1 MTIFSTLHFT
11 VKQFTQADFEDFYAL
26 NSNAE
31 VLRYIR
37 PIKNKEACLTFL
49 NEQLQDYI
57 AEPTMGRWYVAEKD
71 TNRLIGTFS
80 ILYMQGDVDYHIG
93 YALMPSEWGKGF
105 ATELLTEGI
114 LYFFTNFSKSRLF
127 AITQPENIASEKVL
141 AKTGFRLCGSIT
153 NESGLLNLFAINR
166 SIEDCPLTIVNH

>member
-1 MTIFSTLHFT
+1 MTIFTTSHFIIR
-11 VKQFTQADFEDFYAL
+11 QFTKADFEDFYAL
-26 NSNAE
+26 NSNTD

-37 PIKNKEACLTFL
+37 PVKNKEACIAFL
-49 NEQLQDYI
+49 NDQLQDYI
-57 AEPTMGRWYVAEKD
+57 AEPAMGRWFVAEKD

-93 YALMPSEWGKGF
+93 YALMPQEWGKGY
-105 ATELLTEGI
+105 ATELLNEGI
-114 LYFFTNFSKSRLF
+114 QYFLGNFNTSRLF

-141 AKTGFRLCGSIT
+141 VKTGFRLCGNIT

-166 SIEDCPLTIVNH
+166 VDRRL